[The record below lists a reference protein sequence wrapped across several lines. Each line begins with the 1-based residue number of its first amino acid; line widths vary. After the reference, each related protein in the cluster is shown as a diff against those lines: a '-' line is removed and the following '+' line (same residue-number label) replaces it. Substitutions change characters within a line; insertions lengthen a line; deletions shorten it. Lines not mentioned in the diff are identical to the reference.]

1 MQPEIQNQKRTFLCV
16 VDGSPEVKQAIHYTA
31 RRAKKVGA
39 NIMLLGL
46 VAPASGGSEMMW
58 GNVKN
63 LVDNE
68 NHSHIKEA
76 VDNFVDYVQNITGFA
91 PVTKIIEGIATDVI
105 KKILKDHPEIR
116 ILVLG
121 ISTEENPGPLVKE
134 LTTGKTRLHI
144 PITLVPGDILNE
156 DIEMLS

>member
-1 MQPEIQNQKRTFLCV
+1 MQQEKQDQKRTFLCV
-16 VDGSPEVKQAIHYTA
+16 IDGSPEVKQAIHYTA

-46 VAPASGGSEMMW
+46 VAPASGGSELMW

-68 NHSHIKEA
+68 NHSHIKES
-76 VDNFVDYVQNITGFA
+76 VDNFVDYVKNITGFS
-91 PVTKIIEGIATDVI
+91 PMTEITEGIATDII
-105 KKILKDHPEIR
+105 KRTLKDHPEIR

-121 ISTEENPGPLVKE
+121 ISEQENPGPLIKE